1 MEFGLNITLDDDA
14 TPAEVAEAIEFAAL
28 HAAKAIRD
36 RSHSLIAVDGQIDCE
51 LTKGKLQ
58 NATINRYD

>member
-14 TPAEVAEAIEFAAL
+14 TAQDVAEAIQFAAL
-28 HAAKAIRD
+28 HAAAALSD
-36 RSHSLIAVDGQIDCE
+36 RGQHISVDGQIDFE
-51 LTKGKLQ
+51 LAKGKLQ